1 MTDIRA
7 FIAIELT
14 QEIQF
19 QLGAVQQQMDK
30 MGIYCVRWVSTKN
43 IHLTLQ
49 FLGDTAPA
57 KLELLSQ
64 ELHPVIASQ
73 EPFNF
78 QVQGIGAFPNS
89 RRPRVIWVG
98 LQAPSALITLHK
110 LIAKTVRQA
119 GIPVEDRD
127 FSPHLTLGRVNRN
140 ASADEVLDLS
150 ATLEKYKVGTLGTVH
165 VKSVCLFRS
174 DLRPEGPVYS
184 RLALFPLNG

>member
-7 FIAIELT
+7 FLAIELT
-14 QEIQF
+14 QEIQV
-19 QLGAVQQQMDK
+19 QLGTVQQQMGK
-30 MGIYCVRWVSTKN
+30 MGIHCVRWVSTKN

-49 FLGDTAPA
+49 FLGETPPA

-64 ELHPVIASQ
+64 DLHPVIASQ

-78 QVQGIGAFPNS
+78 QVQGIGTFPNS

-98 LQAPSALITLHK
+98 LQAPSALVTLQK
-110 LIAKTVRQA
+110 LIEKTVRRA
-119 GIPVEDRD
+119 GIPIEDRD
-127 FSPHLTLGRVNRN
+127 FSPHLTLGRVNRS
-140 ASADEVLDLS
+140 ASVDEILDLS
-150 ATLEKYKVGTLGTVH
+150 ATLEKYKIGTLGTVN
-165 VKSVCLFRS
+165 VKSVSLFRS